1 MVFFLKMKNMFDLLY
16 VIDWIIMNKDEIEIY
31 LNLKIEFIDDLKI
44 VVKCWNDLGVKNVIV
59 INGVKEF
66 IYWSGEEEIIKL
78 VMLLNSVKDVIGV
91 GDLFCVVVVYSW
103 LNGMFIEDILIVG
116 MVNVKKMI
124 EMKYIVR

>member
-1 MVFFLKMKNMFDLLY
+1 
-16 VIDWIIMNKDEIEIY
+16 
-31 LNLKIEFIDDLKI
+31 
-44 VVKCWNDLGVKNVIV
+44 
-59 INGVKEF
+59 
-66 IYWSGEEEIIKL
+66 
-78 VMLLNSVKDVIGV
+78 MLLNSVKDVIGV

>member
-66 IYWSGEEEIIKL
+66 IY
-78 VMLLNSVKDVIGV
+78 
-91 GDLFCVVVVYSW
+91 
-103 LNGMFIEDILIVG
+103 
-116 MVNVKKMI
+116 
-124 EMKYIVR
+124 